1 MIKFN
6 FFNEK
11 TEEVDKKLGEYK
23 TQTKIYLTKEEFE
36 EEKKEISNKIN
47 KKKSYEEKFTSY
59 KIQIEAIRKDLT
71 DSCFKMIKYL
81 LIN

>member
-11 TEEVDKKLGEYK
+11 TEEVDKKLGKYK

-36 EEKKEISNKIN
+36 EEKKK
-47 KKKSYEEKFTSY
+47 
-59 KIQIEAIRKDLT
+59 
-71 DSCFKMIKYL
+71 
-81 LIN
+81 

>member
-36 EEKKEISNKIN
+36 EEKKEIINKIN

-59 KIQIEAIRKDLT
+59 EIQIDAIRKDLT